1 MEIGGNGDVL
11 EPDGL
16 GEADGLR
23 EDDEDDMQGARLV
36 PSVKLIGPQSI
47 VMFVKERKNG
57 VNVLFGSA
65 L

>member
-47 VMFVKERKNG
+47 VMFVKERK
-57 VNVLFGSA
+57 
-65 L
+65 